1 MIGTAI
7 FTICKEIASFSTNNY
22 NVSMLQG
29 FVQHSSHLQRKLLSG
44 IIIIIIIIIIIHT
57 TYSHVIPCPT
67 IVIECATEHKKELIQ
82 SSVN

>member
-1 MIGTAI
+1 
-7 FTICKEIASFSTNNY
+7 
-22 NVSMLQG
+22 MLQG

-44 IIIIIIIIIIIHT
+44 IIIIIIIIIHT

>member
-1 MIGTAI
+1 
-7 FTICKEIASFSTNNY
+7 
-22 NVSMLQG
+22 MLQG

-44 IIIIIIIIIIIHT
+44 IIIIIIIIIIHT

-67 IVIECATEHKKELIQ
+67 IVIECATEHKKELNQ